1 MKKPYYWLASLTAA
15 LLLGMLAP
23 SLQAQ
28 ITWNAEPSFSTARG
42 QHATA
47 SDGSKIA
54 IFGGYSGGGAFNSVE
69 IFDIATGTW
78 SAGPNM
84 PAFTRGHSAAY
95 CSATD
100 RIYVMGGIGNVFQSF
115 DLNTNTFAPIASP
128 PTSDTWENAVAV
140 GCADKVFYL
149 GGEFNYNANYSY
161 DPNTNTWSVMAP
173 IPTGV
178 IQHGAVEYNNKIY
191 LFGGVLS
198 NQSTVTDLVQIYDI
212 ATDTWTTGTPMPET
226 RNQFGTALDLSNG
239 QVYIIGGKQG
249 YANNAAPFFDNTW
262 VYDIAT
268 DSWTVETSL
277 PYLTG
282 ENDAVAAGG
291 NLYVTGGTNGTFL
304 SNFYSTALPATGS
317 CEYDAYG
324 IDNLNGDIFVGIDL
338 LTGNT
343 TPIGPI
349 SGAGP
354 NFKAGG
360 EIIDGVYYF
369 FEGPNL
375 YSADLATGAA
385 TLEFSIPGT
394 SFTSLELDPTT
405 DILYGISSICGSGS
419 SLYTIDLNTNSAT
432 LVGTTNTA
440 SCVIWLAIDESG
452 NAWVT
457 DLVTDDIFPY
467 SLATGQVAGAGVQI
481 VDQFSNPIDLNF
493 GQDAE
498 FDCPLGGNT
507 LYGYLLNATTFTLQ
521 YGTFNPTTGVFS
533 LIQDL
538 GMNQI
543 GSFAVCADMMMD
555 EEPFTASGQ
564 GFAPDCPETEPLY
577 SANGS
582 FQVTISD
589 SPDCG
594 NTTYNITVSAVPNS
608 SPQGNTPAVPSPPAF
623 VGVSAGTYT
632 FNGAGVG
639 TYNVQVEET
648 GACNSPINPVTFTV
662 EVPQGTDDEAPE
674 FDPCPGVV
682 TITLDPGACGAFYNY
697 IVDAFDNCDD
707 DVDVM
712 QTDNSGFTSGDFFPI
727 GSYDLEYTATDNFGN
742 TSTCEIS
749 LNVLEFPN
757 PTPSL
762 SCNDLVQISLDQNG
776 EAIVGADDILEGGP
790 YGCYDDYIV
799 DVLNSFGFSIGNE
812 VDCDNIGT
820 TWGVMVTDPETGNKC
835 WGEIVVE
842 DKLAPVINC
851 VDYTIS
857 CTEDYM
863 AIPFPDADD
872 NCDLFP
878 DVQIVDNYVVDN
890 DACDDDIA
898 VVQRTFIAIDEY
910 GNESALCTET
920 ITIERPEDVD
930 FPNDIMWECD
940 QYDVYPNITDPAD
953 LHPSVAALQVGTEL
967 IDATNVSNANVLQN
981 TGSGIPLDL
990 DGQFCGYQYTHA
1002 DAVLDDCGTS
1012 FKIVRTWT
1020 VLDWCNSTVV
1030 TSNQAGEDN
1039 VQVIKVVD
1047 ITGPSVSIAPFEVS
1061 ANITGQHPMPC
1072 TSQDFLPPATI
1083 TDNCNDWTVRIYT
1096 PIGEANYLN
1105 GVDGTNGGFIPAPG
1119 LELGVHTI
1127 LYQAEDECGNI
1138 TELFVDVEV
1147 VDDIAPTAI
1156 CDEITDVN
1164 LSSDGLAVVNASV
1177 FDDGSYDNCCLEEF
1191 LVRRMDGDCE
1201 GNFDEFDPTVEFCCS
1216 DVATGEPVM
1225 VVFRAVDC
1233 FGNANDCMVEV
1244 NVNDKL
1250 APILTSCPPNAT
1262 ISCDDYLDNY
1272 AAGVEQEDYSVLDGF
1287 GSPTWYDNCDLEI
1300 DTNVTVNIDACS
1312 EGTITRSWTANDA
1325 AGNGPVTCTQTI
1337 TVFHVS
1343 DWVVEFPADITVEC
1357 VDGSLPDF
1365 GEPEVFFDECEL
1377 IGTSFEDVYFYIV
1390 PDACYK
1396 IERYWTVINWCVYD
1410 EYGTDVWEE
1419 VADQDIIGFQDWNN
1433 DGEDD
1438 DRTFRDGWN
1447 ESGLPGTPDGYI
1459 DFKQIIKVIDEDDPE
1474 FTIPAIDGC
1483 IVETDCDT
1491 DILLPYPDITDE
1503 CSPEFDVDISGDL
1516 GNYDNI
1522 TLDGIT
1528 VADVGV
1534 GTYTIT
1540 YAVTD
1545 NCGNTAYQTFD
1556 LEVEDCKL
1564 PTPYCQDLVIEIMQ
1578 TGMVEVWA
1586 EDFDA
1591 GSFDNCGPVEISFS
1605 QDTDD
1610 TSLTFTCNTL
1620 GNQTVEIW
1628 VTDIYGNQDFCLTNI
1643 IVQDNMNV
1651 CQAAPVVAAGGS
1663 ITNEAEEAV
1672 ENVNVDLSGTNSASL
1687 MTDVNGGYLFTN
1699 IPSGGDYTITPALDE
1714 DHDNGVS
1721 TWDVVLIMR
1730 HILNVDP
1737 LDSPYQLIAA
1747 DANKS
1752 NSISSLDMVEI
1763 RKVILQLQTEFTDNT
1778 SWRFVDKDF
1787 VFPDPTDPFT
1797 SGFPE
1802 VISYNN
1808 LSQDELFAD
1817 FYAVKI
1823 GDVNGS
1829 ASTHANSNASN
1840 RNFVGAFVLNT
1851 KDQAV
1856 KAGDR
1861 VAVSLSA
1868 ADLDVLG
1875 YQFTLNFDKNALEL
1889 LNVVEGEATEENIGL
1904 SLLEEGAITTSWNA
1918 EGGLPTGDLF
1928 TLEFR
1933 AMADAQ
1939 LSELL
1944 SVSSRFTAAEA
1955 YNLNGEL
1962 LDVNLAFNG
1971 SVATPGFA
1979 LYQNVPNPFNG
1990 ETMIGFDL
1998 PEAST
2003 AVLTVFDMSGKVV
2016 TVMEGAFEKGY
2027 NQIALQNLNAT
2038 GVLYYTLETANNT
2051 ATRKM
2056 VRMD

>member
-1 MKKPYYWLASLTAA
+1 
-15 LLLGMLAP
+15 
-23 SLQAQ
+23 
-28 ITWNAEPSFSTARG
+28 
-42 QHATA
+42 
-47 SDGSKIA
+47 
-54 IFGGYSGGGAFNSVE
+54 
-69 IFDIATGTW
+69 
-78 SAGPNM
+78 
-84 PAFTRGHSAAY
+84 
-95 CSATD
+95 
-100 RIYVMGGIGNVFQSF
+100 
-115 DLNTNTFAPIASP
+115 
-128 PTSDTWENAVAV
+128 
-140 GCADKVFYL
+140 
-149 GGEFNYNANYSY
+149 
-161 DPNTNTWSVMAP
+161 
-173 IPTGV
+173 
-178 IQHGAVEYNNKIY
+178 
-191 LFGGVLS
+191 
-198 NQSTVTDLVQIYDI
+198 
-212 ATDTWTTGTPMPET
+212 
-226 RNQFGTALDLSNG
+226 
-239 QVYIIGGKQG
+239 
-249 YANNAAPFFDNTW
+249 
-262 VYDIAT
+262 
-268 DSWTVETSL
+268 
-277 PYLTG
+277 
-282 ENDAVAAGG
+282 
-291 NLYVTGGTNGTFL
+291 
-304 SNFYSTALPATGS
+304 
-317 CEYDAYG
+317 
-324 IDNLNGDIFVGIDL
+324 
-338 LTGNT
+338 
-343 TPIGPI
+343 
-349 SGAGP
+349 
-354 NFKAGG
+354 
-360 EIIDGVYYF
+360 
-369 FEGPNL
+369 
-375 YSADLATGAA
+375 
-385 TLEFSIPGT
+385 
-394 SFTSLELDPTT
+394 
-405 DILYGISSICGSGS
+405 
-419 SLYTIDLNTNSAT
+419 
-432 LVGTTNTA
+432 
-440 SCVIWLAIDESG
+440 
-452 NAWVT
+452 
-457 DLVTDDIFPY
+457 
-467 SLATGQVAGAGVQI
+467 
-481 VDQFSNPIDLNF
+481 
-493 GQDAE
+493 
-498 FDCPLGGNT
+498 
-507 LYGYLLNATTFTLQ
+507 
-521 YGTFNPTTGVFS
+521 
-533 LIQDL
+533 
-538 GMNQI
+538 
-543 GSFAVCADMMMD
+543 
-555 EEPFTASGQ
+555 
-564 GFAPDCPETEPLY
+564 
-577 SANGS
+577 
-582 FQVTISD
+582 
-589 SPDCG
+589 
-594 NTTYNITVSAVPNS
+594 
-608 SPQGNTPAVPSPPAF
+608 
-623 VGVSAGTYT
+623 
-632 FNGAGVG
+632 
-639 TYNVQVEET
+639 
-648 GACNSPINPVTFTV
+648 
-662 EVPQGTDDEAPE
+662 
-674 FDPCPGVV
+674 
-682 TITLDPGACGAFYNY
+682 
-697 IVDAFDNCDD
+697 
-707 DVDVM
+707 
-712 QTDNSGFTSGDFFPI
+712 
-727 GSYDLEYTATDNFGN
+727 
-742 TSTCEIS
+742 
-749 LNVLEFPN
+749 
-757 PTPSL
+757 
-762 SCNDLVQISLDQNG
+762 
-776 EAIVGADDILEGGP
+776 
-790 YGCYDDYIV
+790 V

-953 LHPSVAALQVGTEL
+953 LHPSVAALQTGTDL
-967 IDATNVSNANVLQN
+967 IDATGISNGTVLAN

-1410 EYGTDVWEE
+1410 EYGTDQWEE
-1419 VADQDIIGFQDWNN
+1419 DGFAECNLFVDWDGDGDQDC
-1433 DGEDD
+1433 
-1438 DRTFRDGWN
+1438 RTFRDGWN
-1447 ESGLPGTPDGYI
+1447 ASGTPGTPDGYI
-1459 DFKQIIKVIDEDDPE
+1459 DYKQIIKVIDEDDPE

-1861 VAVSLSA
+1861 VSVSLSA

-1875 YQFTLNFDKNALEL
+1875 YQFTLNFDKDALEL